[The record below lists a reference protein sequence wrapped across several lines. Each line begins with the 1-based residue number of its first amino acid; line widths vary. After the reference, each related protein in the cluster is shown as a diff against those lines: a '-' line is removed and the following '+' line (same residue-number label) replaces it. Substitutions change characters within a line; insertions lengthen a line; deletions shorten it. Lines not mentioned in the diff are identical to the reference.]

1 MESQAI
7 ASQQSLSSATLALG
21 ASKDDPGAP
30 NLNGVDF
37 QNFLT
42 LLTAQ
47 LRNQDPLSPADS
59 TEFVAQLA
67 SFSSVEQLVRA
78 NGQLETISS
87 AITGGGIDQYADW
100 IGRVAESPGGAVY
113 FSGDPVRYRLSGEAG
128 ATRAE
133 AIILDQGGN
142 EIARFDV
149 ATSRDVQTWDGQAG
163 GRSVENG
170 VYQVTAAYYNDEGL
184 IRTDAANTFGVV
196 NEIRLDG
203 GAAAL
208 RLDGDIEVDPA
219 DVVALSAAF

>member
-1 MESQAI
+1 MEAQAI
-7 ASQQSLSSATLALG
+7 ASQQSASGATPALG
-21 ASKDDPGAP
+21 VAKDPADAP
-30 NLNGVDF
+30 NVNGVDF

-78 NGQLETISS
+78 NGQLETIAS

-100 IGRVAESPGGAVY
+100 IGRSAEAPGGSVY
-113 FSGDPVRYRLSGEAG
+113 FSGEPVRFRLTGEPS

-133 AIILDQGGN
+133 AIIFDPSGI
-142 EIARFDV
+142 EVARFDV
-149 ATSRDVQTWDGQAG
+149 AIGRQVQTWDGQVDGNA
-163 GRSVENG
+163 VENG
-170 VYQVTAAYYNDEGL
+170 VYKVTAAYYNDEGL
-184 IRTDAANTFGVV
+184 IRTDTANTFGVV

-203 GAAAL
+203 GAASL
-208 RLDGDIEVDPA
+208 RLEGDIEVDPS
-219 DVVALSAAF
+219 DVVALSAAL

>member
-1 MESQAI
+1 METQAI
-7 ASQQSLSSATLALG
+7 ASQQSSGNATPALG
-21 ASKDDPGAP
+21 ASKGTADAP
-30 NLNGVDF
+30 SAGVDF

-78 NGQLETISS
+78 NGQLETIAS
-87 AITGGGIDQYADW
+87 AITGDSIDQFADW
-100 IGRVAESPGGAVY
+100 IGRSAEAPGGSVY
-113 FSGDPVRYRLSGEAG
+113 FSGEPVRFRLSGEPG

-133 AIILDQGGN
+133 TIIFDPSGS
-142 EIARFDV
+142 EVARFD
-149 ATSRDVQTWDGQAG
+149 ASIGRQVQTWDGQAG
-163 GRSVENG
+163 GNAVENG
-170 VYQVTAAYYNDEGL
+170 VYKITAAYYNDEGL
-184 IRTDAANTFGVV
+184 IRTDTANTFGVV

-208 RLDGDIEVDPA
+208 RLEGDIEVDPS
-219 DVVALSAAF
+219 DVVALLAAL

>member
-1 MESQAI
+1 MEAQAI
-7 ASQQSLSSATLALG
+7 ASQQSTSGVTPALG
-21 ASKDDPGAP
+21 GSKNSADAP
-30 NLNGVDF
+30 NINGVDF

-100 IGRVAESPGGAVY
+100 IGRSAEAPGGSVY
-113 FSGDPVRYRLSGEAG
+113 FSGEPVRFRLSGEPG

-133 AIILDQGGN
+133 AIIFDQVGN
-142 EIARFDV
+142 EVARFD
-149 ATSRDVQTWDGQAG
+149 ASIGRQVQAWDGQVDGKA
-163 GRSVENG
+163 VENG
-170 VYQVTAAYYNDEGL
+170 VYKVTAAYYNDEGL
-184 IRTDAANTFGVV
+184 IRTDTANTFGVV

-203 GAAAL
+203 GAASL
-208 RLDGDIEVDPA
+208 RLEGDIEVNPS
-219 DVVALSAAF
+219 DVVALSAA